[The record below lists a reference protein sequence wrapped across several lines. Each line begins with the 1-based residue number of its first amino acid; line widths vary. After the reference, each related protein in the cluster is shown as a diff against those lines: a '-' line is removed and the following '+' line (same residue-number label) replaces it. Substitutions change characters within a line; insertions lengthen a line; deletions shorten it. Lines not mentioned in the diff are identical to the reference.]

1 MKKKLTLHFFIT
13 LCLALITLAC
23 ANILAV
29 YWRSY
34 QFRTH
39 SEEYEYGEHF
49 INQLVQ
55 ELNTYLVLQADGSIT
70 FTDDGKKRLDEH
82 DIKLQILNEANEVVY
97 QYHQPDYA
105 KSAYSSA
112 DLIRL
117 YRSEDQETL
126 FINEKTLDNQTYTSL
141 LFFPPETVRRY
152 LFLYNTQ
159 EMMTTHHIPTFI
171 TLNITITLIL
181 SLISA
186 QYLSRPLSGM
196 IQNILSLAKGQ
207 YPEPSPKPSLYHEVE
222 QSIAHLSHKLKAN
235 EQERQKMDS
244 IREEWITNITHDIK
258 TPLTSIRGNAE
269 ILSDP
274 DYVIDVNSRI
284 KFASVIV
291 HKSDYLKTV
300 IDDLNLSTR
309 LKNKQFLLHKTPIN
323 LVSLLRQVVIDFI
336 NDPNF
341 KHHDIQFKYSDEY
354 LPYEMDELLMKR
366 VFSNLITN
374 ALTHNE
380 HPVQIQIDIKQI
392 HNRIVITIADNG
404 KGIHEDELDHIF
416 NRYYRGTNT
425 TRATQGSGLG
435 LAIAHDIIERHQGI
449 ITASSQPGH
458 GLTITITL

>member
-1 MKKKLTLHFFIT
+1 MKRKLTLHFFIT

-29 YWRSY
+29 CWRSY
-34 QFRTH
+34 QFQTH
-39 SEEYEYGEHF
+39 SDEYDYGEHF
-49 INQLVQ
+49 INQLVK
-55 ELNTYLVLQADGSIT
+55 ELNTYLVPQSDGSIA
-70 FTDDGKKRLDEH
+70 FTEDGKRRLDEH
-82 DIKLQILNEANEVVY
+82 DIKLQILNEANQVVY

-117 YRSEDQETL
+117 YQSENQETL
-126 FINEKTLDNQTYTSL
+126 FINEKTIGNETYTSL

-159 EMMTTHHIPTFI
+159 EMMTTHNIPTFI
-171 TLNITITLIL
+171 ILNITITLIL

-186 QYLSRPLSGM
+186 QYLSRPLSVI
-196 IQNILSLAKGQ
+196 IQNILSLAKGH
-207 YPEPSPKPSLYHEVE
+207 YPAPCPNPSLYHEVE
-222 QSIAHLSHKLKAN
+222 QSITYLSRKLKAN
-235 EQERQKMDS
+235 EQERQKMDL

-274 DYVIDVNSRI
+274 DYVIDISSRI
-284 KFASVIV
+284 KFASVIID
-291 HKSDYLKTV
+291 KSDYLKTL

-309 LKNKQFLLHKTPIN
+309 LKNEQLLLHKTPIN
-323 LVSLLRQVVIDFI
+323 LVSLLRQVIIDFI

-341 KHHDIQFKYSDEY
+341 HQPDIQFKYSNQY
-354 LPYEMDELLMKR
+354 LPHEVDEILMKR

-380 HPVQIQIDIKQI
+380 YPVQIQIDIKQI
-392 HNRIVITIADNG
+392 HDHIVITISDNG
-404 KGIHEDELDHIF
+404 KGIPKEELGHIF

-425 TRATQGSGLG
+425 TRAPQGSGLG
-435 LAIAHDIIERHQGI
+435 LAISHDIIERHQGI
-449 ITASSQPGH
+449 ITASSQPEQ
-458 GLTITITL
+458 GLTVTITL